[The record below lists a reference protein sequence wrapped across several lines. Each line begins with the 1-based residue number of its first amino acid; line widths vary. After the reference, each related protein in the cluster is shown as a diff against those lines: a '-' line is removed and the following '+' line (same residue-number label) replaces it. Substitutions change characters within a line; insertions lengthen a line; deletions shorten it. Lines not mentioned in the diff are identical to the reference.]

1 MPNTR
6 RGSRGIPGVTSEQLS
21 DRLSK
26 GYLDFAFGLG
36 DEIQDFRARAAER
49 RARPVGELVLDELKN
64 LYQPGA
70 IGIGDLPVRLL
81 VTPGLIV

>member
-26 GYLDFAFGLG
+26 GYLDFAFGYGDAIKERMTSLEPFERAVRELYEPGGAGLG
-36 DEIQDFRARAAER
+36 
-49 RARPVGELVLDELKN
+49 
-64 LYQPGA
+64 GA
-70 IGIGDLPVRLL
+70 P
-81 VTPGLIV
+81 